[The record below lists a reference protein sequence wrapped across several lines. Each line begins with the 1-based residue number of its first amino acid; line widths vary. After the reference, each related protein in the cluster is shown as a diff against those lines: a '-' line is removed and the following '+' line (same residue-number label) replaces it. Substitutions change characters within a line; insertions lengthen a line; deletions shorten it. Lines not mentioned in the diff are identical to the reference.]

1 MHCEQKEQGMA
12 GILQIDNPQLSAIKD
27 LLALV
32 ALKAQWD
39 NGLHLGNINSSL
51 EEIVRRLLNTVFDL
65 KLINLNYTQEINY
78 LGIDLFDEQSGLMVQ
93 VTAHRKFR
101 EKIVFTLEKVSK
113 HQCPGKH
120 LCVFFAT
127 ADSVKLRNK
136 DFEMNGRAIP
146 LPLGDG
152 LSGP

>member
-1 MHCEQKEQGMA
+1 MA

-65 KLINLNYTQEINY
+65 KLINLNYSYRVSTISRGSQAKLYSAMPWFYQKRTITWRRS
-78 LGIDLFDEQSGLMVQ
+78 LLL
-93 VTAHRKFR
+93 
-101 EKIVFTLEKVSK
+101 TL
-113 HQCPGKH
+113 PF
-120 LCVFFAT
+120 L
-127 ADSVKLRNK
+127 
-136 DFEMNGRAIP
+136 
-146 LPLGDG
+146 
-152 LSGP
+152 

>member
-1 MHCEQKEQGMA
+1 MTVLTSAVFTSVPRITFVVFCSRNEWFADCVPDLWMHCEQKEQGMA

-65 KLINLNYTQEINY
+65 KLINLN
-78 LGIDLFDEQSGLMVQ
+78 
-93 VTAHRKFR
+93 
-101 EKIVFTLEKVSK
+101 
-113 HQCPGKH
+113 
-120 LCVFFAT
+120 
-127 ADSVKLRNK
+127 
-136 DFEMNGRAIP
+136 
-146 LPLGDG
+146 
-152 LSGP
+152 

>member
-1 MHCEQKEQGMA
+1 MA

-65 KLINLNYTQEINY
+65 KLINLNYTHP
-78 LGIDLFDEQSGLMVQ
+78 DC
-93 VTAHRKFR
+93 A
-101 EKIVFTLEKVSK
+101 SK
-113 HQCPGKH
+113 G
-120 LCVFFAT
+120 
-127 ADSVKLRNK
+127 
-136 DFEMNGRAIP
+136 
-146 LPLGDG
+146 
-152 LSGP
+152 